1 MAKRKMA
8 EIPPELIQRIE
19 AIEARLTQGDHG
31 DWLLTFYTPAGIADR
46 MIICD
51 SIGEVQMAVAS
62 AEGVLAMLGYED
74 RATGRINLN
83 KVTYSAILEVSRLWL
98 KQSEDFDE
106 VMTKAVEWQHY
117 GIRKQLHNEQVLLV
131 KVTQRKHAILTT
143 GGVFDE
149 CKLDLVGKV
158 GRVGTVVTFAPIEL
172 NPEVNWKIPVG
183 GN

>member
-1 MAKRKMA
+1 MTKRKMA
-8 EIPPELIQRIE
+8 EMPPELIQRIE
-19 AIEARLTQGDHG
+19 AIEARLTKGDHG

-83 KVTYSAILEVSRLWL
+83 KITYSAILEVSRLWL
-98 KQSEDFDE
+98 GQSEDFDE
-106 VMTKAVEWQHY
+106 IMTKAVDWQLD
-117 GIRKQLHNEQVLLV
+117 GIRRQLHNEQILLV
-131 KVTQRKHAILTT
+131 KVTQRKHAILTH
-143 GGVFDE
+143 GGQFE
-149 CKLDLVGKV
+149 EAKLDMIGKV